1 MTRREF
7 LKLASLSVAG
17 LVYRPGEFLKA
28 LSACD
33 YQVQQGDNLFR
44 IAKRFGVSVR
54 FLQEANNISNP
65 ERIYV
70 GQKLIVP
77 CGGNQ
82 SAAVAA
88 ELPVNSEIEP
98 RHLGHLGVAWS
109 QNSSQIDT
117 TLTLLGI
124 PNNHALWTG
133 YANTDREGDMRF
145 VAIAK
150 GLTAGDLD
158 KVPRGGD
165 MIGFNE
171 PNPIYP
177 TVKDDVRLSAADAV
191 KIYLDAVR
199 SRPDIRYAV
208 PNTTIYGL
216 SNTHDQ
222 TFGGTWMYE
231 FAQGVLDAS
240 WAGGVDYTPDAWS
253 THLYLESWITH
264 SVAFGWVNNYLN
276 WLDKAVRKF
285 PAEVRNKQ
293 RLSITEAGVRPKDG
307 TVDTYSD
314 VLAMLKGLKDI
325 AKIGD
330 VLMYTDKESTTGSA
344 HELGGVDLTWQNG
357 GDLALTRAGEAV
369 RDFAR
374 QRFG

>member
-1 MTRREF
+1 
-7 LKLASLSVAG
+7 
-17 LVYRPGEFLKA
+17 
-28 LSACD
+28 
-33 YQVQQGDNLFR
+33 
-44 IAKRFGVSVR
+44 
-54 FLQEANNISNP
+54 
-65 ERIYV
+65 
-70 GQKLIVP
+70 
-77 CGGNQ
+77 
-82 SAAVAA
+82 
-88 ELPVNSEIEP
+88 
-98 RHLGHLGVAWS
+98 
-109 QNSSQIDT
+109 
-117 TLTLLGI
+117 
-124 PNNHALWTG
+124 
-133 YANTDREGDMRF
+133 
-145 VAIAK
+145 
-150 GLTAGDLD
+150 
-158 KVPRGGD
+158 
-165 MIGFNE
+165 
-171 PNPIYP
+171 
-177 TVKDDVRLSAADAV
+177 
-191 KIYLDAVR
+191 
-199 SRPDIRYAV
+199 
-208 PNTTIYGL
+208 
-216 SNTHDQ
+216 
-222 TFGGTWMYE
+222 MYE